1 MPFDIPD
8 ASVPSQHA
16 DEDDDD
22 DDESDHSFVP
32 NDSELESFSDE
43 SSDEEEY
50 DMIESQ
56 ETKPE
61 LKTPVNRRQSK
72 GTASKGN
79 SSSTRRTRSRE
90 RVSI

>member
-1 MPFDIPD
+1 MPYDFRD
-8 ASVPSQHA
+8 ASIPSQNA
-16 DEDDDD
+16 DDDN
-22 DDESDHSFVP
+22 DDESDHTFVP

-43 SSDEEEY
+43 SSDKEEY

-56 ETKPE
+56 ETKLE

-72 GTASKGN
+72 GTTSKGN
-79 SSSTRRTRSRE
+79 SSSTRKTRSRE